1 MSHEEFQVNR
11 RFAVGLKVKEF
22 LKETRRSH
30 QSSLSPPRAAVT
42 HYESPPR
49 RKLRQ
54 EEDDNLAEIEG
65 NSKKSDDTALHREAP
80 EQKIDTQGTVNR
92 LLMAKQEKEDRL
104 SYLRQR
110 VSNDV

>member
-1 MSHEEFQVNR
+1 M
-11 RFAVGLKVKEF
+11 
-22 LKETRRSH
+22 
-30 QSSLSPPRAAVT
+30 T

-65 NSKKSDDTALHREAP
+65 KQDHKFLALHREAP
-80 EQKIDTQGTVNR
+80 EPKVDTQNTVNR
-92 LLMAKQEKEDRL
+92 LLMARQEKEDRL

-110 VSNDV
+110 VGLN